1 MTILYCTVSP
11 GVLVSLSS
19 PAGLGEQLE
28 KTVLHWNK
36 TQLVQLSHRAK
47 TDIWATAT
55 FVEPMC
61 RPTLRKLLSKTAQKV
76 DILLE

>member
-11 GVLVSLSS
+11 GVLVSLGS
-19 PAGLGEQLE
+19 PAGLGEQLG
-28 KTVLHWNK
+28 KTVLHRNM
-36 TQLVQLSHRAK
+36 TQLVHLSNRAK

-55 FVEPMC
+55 SVEPMC
-61 RPTLRKLLSKTAQKV
+61 RSTLRKLLSKTAPKE